1 MFLGWQFWI
10 PSQVWMWWSAW
21 RQKPST
27 TWLFRAMTK
36 LNNIHFFFFACH
48 PGPNTNLICPR
59 NIKLNWNGLTIL
71 VTVLLR
77 AQTQPSHDER
87 VCCVWSLNMRSL
99 IGLVEVLK
107 PCYKAEIFLQ
117 YVRTLIFSSTVRFWD
132 EVLGLGNGLIQVA
145 LRYLTQNWHN
155 IPKHV
160 TFSRWA
166 WKVNVYKQ
174 CLNSGSQRLWGL
186 VS

>member
-36 LNNIHFFFFACH
+36 LNNIHFFFCLP
-48 PGPNTNLICPR
+48 PGSQYKFDLSKKHK
-59 NIKLNWNGLTIL
+59 IKLEWPYYTSHSTATCPDPTLSRRKGLL
-71 VTVLLR
+71 
-77 AQTQPSHDER
+77 
-87 VCCVWSLNMRSL
+87 C
-99 IGLVEVLK
+99 LK
-107 PCYKAEIFLQ
+107 PQYAILNWACGSVEALLQSWIFFAICS
-117 YVRTLIFSSTVRFWD
+117 YSYFSSTVRFWD